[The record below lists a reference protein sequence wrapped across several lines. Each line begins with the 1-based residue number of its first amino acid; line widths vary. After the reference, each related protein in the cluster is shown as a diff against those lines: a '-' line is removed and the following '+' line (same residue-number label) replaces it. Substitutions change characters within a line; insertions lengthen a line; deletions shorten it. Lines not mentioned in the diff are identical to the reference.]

1 MKRWGLVV
9 LLLASFSGTMIA
21 QPKLQVDILLSAWWT
36 PGAFVG
42 HEVYYKE
49 ILPAFLAAH
58 PDVEV
63 RHTYIPFAEIIPTIL
78 RGALVRE
85 LPDVMYIDNPDV
97 MYLAKAGALRDLTEW
112 VKAWGEWDD
121 FFVGSRYATTLEGH
135 VYAIQYG
142 TNNLALF
149 YNRDYF
155 ALAGIKAPPQ
165 TWDELIEV
173 CEVLREKL
181 PPDVYPFGVSAI
193 DSDEGAWQFL
203 AFLWSNG
210 GSLFELD
217 QPAAVEALK
226 LWVTLVDKG
235 YMPKDV
241 VMWTQT
247 MDLMEQFAA
256 GRVAMM
262 INGCWILPD
271 LRARKINYGIAYVPV
286 PKPGLKPVVAI
297 GGETFAISPFI
308 PESEARAAWEWIKF
322 VTSTENMARLCVG
335 LGYVPVRHTAVPL
348 TLALEPELEVFAKQ
362 AETALPRPAM
372 GGEEKYPEVSAIMRR
387 YVQKALVG
395 EMTAEQAFSAAAHE
409 VRALFT
415 EEEYKKYAAQARE
428 LLLKVRGE

>member
-1 MKRWGLVV
+1 MQRWGVV
-9 LLLASFSGTMIA
+9 SLALLLMVTGVTFA
-21 QPKLQVDILLSAWWT
+21 QTRIDILLSAWWT

-42 HEVYYKE
+42 HQVYYND
-49 ILPAFLAAH
+49 ILPAFLASH
-58 PDVEV
+58 PGIEV

-78 RGALVRE
+78 RGALVQE
-85 LPDVMYIDNPDV
+85 LPHVMYIDNPDV

-112 VKAWGEWDD
+112 VKEWGEWED
-121 FFVGSRYATTLEGH
+121 FFVGSRYATTLEGR

-149 YNRDYF
+149 YNKDYF
-155 ALAGIKAPPQ
+155 ASAGIKAPPQ
-165 TWDELIEV
+165 TWDELVEV
-173 CEVLREKL
+173 CRILREKL

-217 QPAAVEALK
+217 KSPAIEALRF
-226 LWVTLVDKG
+226 WVGLVERG

-256 GRVAMM
+256 GRIAMM

-271 LRARKINYGIAYVPV
+271 LRARKVNYGVSYIPV
-286 PKPGLKPVVAI
+286 PQKGLKPVVAI
-297 GGETFAISPFI
+297 GGETFAVSPFV
-308 PESEARAAWEWIKF
+308 PENEARAAFEWIKF
-322 VTSTENMARLCVG
+322 MTRADNMARLCAG
-335 LGYVPVRHTAVPL
+335 LGYVPVRFSAVPL
-348 TLALEPELEVFAKQ
+348 TLALEPEVEVFAKQ

-395 EMTAEQAFSAAAHE
+395 DMPAEQAFIAAAQE
-409 VRALFT
+409 IRALFT
-415 EEEYKKYAAQARE
+415 EEEYQKYATQAAE
-428 LLLKVRGE
+428 LLAQVRGQ